1 MIKHTSSSMS
11 EKATSSIT
19 QVADISNRPKSL
31 ERILDEQIDESCEEY
46 SRSDKA
52 LFLSALTAGL
62 DLGFSLV
69 VMGVLYTL
77 FRPLVSEEL
86 IFAVLALGYPVGL
99 LFVVLGRSALFTE
112 HTTLAILPV
121 LARRRSLWS
130 MLCLWLI
137 IYGGTIL
144 GGIVIALLVVA
155 LGPQLGAVSEE
166 AITAIGHHLTR
177 GSAWVILGS
186 GVLAGWLMGLLS
198 WLVTSSQETISRIFI
213 VVLITFV
220 IGLGGFH
227 HCIVGSTELFAAT
240 LLADDLGVGDY
251 FFTQSM
257 ATLGNIIGGVFFVGI
272 LRFQITQN

>member
-1 MIKHTSSSMS
+1 MS
-11 EKATSSIT
+11 NTANQKVT
-19 QVADISNRPKSL
+19 QVEDISNRPKSL
-31 ERILDEQIDESCEEY
+31 ERILNEQIDESCEEY
-46 SRSDKA
+46 SRSNKA

-69 VMGVLYTL
+69 VMGVLYT
-77 FRPLVSEEL
+77 FFKPMVSSQL
-86 IFAVLALGYPVGL
+86 IFAVLALGYPVGF

-121 LARRRSLWS
+121 LAQRRPIRS
-130 MLCLWLI
+130 MLRIWLI
-137 IYGGTIL
+137 IYTGNLI
-144 GGIVIALLVVA
+144 GGIAIALLVVA
-155 LGPQLGAVSEE
+155 LGPQLGAISEE
-166 AITAIGHHLTR
+166 AIISIGHHLTR
-177 GSAWVILGS
+177 GSAWIILGS
-186 GVLAGWLMGLLS
+186 GILAGWLMGLLS

-240 LLADDLGVGDY
+240 LLADDLGAGDY